1 MAIVGHVSVNSTSD
15 DCQTE
20 DSEENESQPLLSYTK
35 QNKECCPARWKLAY
49 LMFLGFYMVYALRV
63 NLSVAMVAMVNRT
76 ISDST
81 ANVSI
86 DVCPEHTDG
95 QFNSTDNK
103 ETPKVQVYNWTPRT
117 QGIILGAFFYGYII
131 TQIPGG
137 YLADRFGGKLL
148 LGLGVIV
155 TSVLTLLT
163 PLAAELGVPYLVILR
178 ALEGFGE
185 GVTYPAMF
193 AMWAKWAPPLEC
205 SKLLTF
211 SSSGGTFGTFTA
223 LPLAGLI
230 CQYCGWPYVFYIFGS
245 ASCVWCL
252 LWFLLVSS
260 SPETDPRISRAERE
274 HILTSLGSKGN
285 TVNIVHI
292 PVISILTSLPLWAIN
307 IAHFSSSWSFYTLLT
322 SMPLYLND
330 VLRFNIKENGFLS
343 AVPYIGSW
351 LCCILSG
358 YIADLLRSKKIF
370 STARTRKLFTFIGMF
385 IPAIFFIAVAFI
397 GCDYKTSVL
406 FLTLA
411 TTFGGASSAGVHI
424 NHLDIAPR
432 YAGVTFGITNSFASI
447 PGTAAPLLVG
457 FLTSQD
463 VLAGWRNIFFISA
476 AVNVFGMLFYIVF
489 GKGTV
494 QDWAKE
500 DSTALLEEEYCPCNN

>member
-1 MAIVGHVSVNSTSD
+1 MALVGRVSISSTPE

-20 DSEENESQPLLSYTK
+20 DSEENESQPLLSYIK
-35 QNKECCPARWKLAY
+35 PNKVCCPARWKLAC

-76 ISDST
+76 IPDSKD
-81 ANVSI
+81 NVSI
-86 DVCPEHTDG
+86 YICPEHSDE
-95 QFNSTDNK
+95 QFNSTDDK
-103 ETPKVQVYNWTPRT
+103 DTPKVQVYNWSSKT
-117 QGIILGAFFYGYII
+117 QGIILGAFFYGYVI

-137 YLADRFGGKLL
+137 YLADRFGGKFL
-148 LGLGVIV
+148 LGLGILV

-163 PLAAELGVPYLVILR
+163 PLAAELGVPYLVTLR

-193 AMWAKWAPPLEC
+193 AMWAKWAPPLER

-211 SSSGGTFGTFTA
+211 SSSGGTFGTFTG
-223 LPLAGLI
+223 LPLVGLI

-245 ASCVWCL
+245 ASCIWCL

-260 SPETDPRISRAERE
+260 NPETDPWISRAERK

-285 TVNIVHI
+285 ILNTVNI
-292 PVISILTSLPLWAIN
+292 PVISMLKSLPLWAVT
-307 IAHFSSSWSFYTLLT
+307 IASVSTSWSFYTLLT
-322 SMPLYLND
+322 SMPLYMND

-343 AVPYIGSW
+343 AVPYMGSW
-351 LCCILSG
+351 LCCIISG
-358 YIADLLRSKKIF
+358 YIADFLRSRNVC
-370 STARTRKLFTFIGMF
+370 STARTRKLFTIIGMLV
-385 IPAIFFIAVAFI
+385 PAIFFIAVAYI
-397 GCDYKTSVL
+397 GCDYKASVV

-411 TTFGGASSAGVHI
+411 TTFGGASSAGCHI
-424 NHLDIAPR
+424 NHLDIAPK
-432 YAGVTFGITNSFASI
+432 YAGITFGITNSLASI
-447 PGTAAPLLVG
+447 PGTAAPALVG

-463 VLAGWRNIFFISA
+463 ILEGWRKIFFISA
-476 AVNVFGMLFYIVF
+476 AINVFGMLFYIVF
-489 GKGTV
+489 GEGTV

-500 DSTALLEEEYCPCNN
+500 DNVVL